1 MKKLFVLF
9 ILAMSMSGCL
19 ATKQYRAAESACTQ
33 KALQEF
39 PVSIE
44 MQLATC
50 YKNIQVPTGQTTCTS
65 NKSGTIDFGYLG
77 TDINSRTRTNCTSLM
92 TTERIP
98 YSCTQRVDTNLQA
111 RKQAISACTTNS
123 CFQMYGNAE
132 CEAPKGMQSSKSKSG
147 YTSMGISGSSTKGIF
162 TTPEQVVKN
171 TNCKKPYYDFEQSD
185 SFGSDRRFVYT
196 CKNRGPVTV
205 RCTGLGNFKENC
217 ALVK

>member
-1 MKKLFVLF
+1 MKKLLTLL
-9 ILAMSMSGCL
+9 IASTLTGCL

-33 KALQEF
+33 KALQEY

-65 NKSGTIDFGYLG
+65 NRSGTIDFGYLG

-111 RKQAISACTTNS
+111 RKQAIAACTTSS
-123 CFQMYGNAE
+123 CYQMYGNAE
-132 CEAPKGMQSSKSKSG
+132 CETPKGLKSSSRATITDNNAGEVVVSSPSSVAQSNGCSNPEVRETNHIEG
-147 YTSMGISGSSTKGIF
+147 DTQIIF
-162 TTPEQVVKN
+162 T
-171 TNCKKPYYDFEQSD
+171 CD
-185 SFGSDRRFVYT
+185 
-196 CKNRGPVTV
+196 NRADTTEV
-205 RCTGLGNFKENC
+205 RCGKVGREIKCFIY
-217 ALVK
+217 

>member
-1 MKKLFVLF
+1 MKKIFPLVLMA
-9 ILAMSMSGCL
+9 ITLTGCL

-50 YKNIQVPTGQTTCTS
+50 YKNVQVPTGQTTCTS
-65 NKSGTIDFGYLG
+65 NRSGTIDFGYLG
-77 TDINSRTRTNCTSLM
+77 TDINSRTRTNCTSFM

-111 RKQAISACTTNS
+111 RKQAIAACTTSS
-123 CFQMYGNAE
+123 CYQMYGNAE
-132 CEAPKGMQSSKSKSG
+132 CEAPKS
-147 YTSMGISGSSTKGIF
+147 ISGSSIKGAF
-162 TTPEQVVKN
+162 TTPEQVVKT
-171 TNCKKPYYDFEQSD
+171 TNCKKPYYDFEKSD
-185 SFGSDRRFVYT
+185 SSGSDRRFVYT
-196 CKNRGPVTV
+196 CKNRDPVAV

-217 ALVK
+217 VLIK